1 MDYSVTDLMVDM
13 GWISILMLVGSLAR
27 RYIGWFR
34 ALLIPAPITAGML
47 GLLLGPNVLDI
58 IPFSEQLNGY
68 TTLAIAIVFA
78 ALPFTMQLGGKM
90 QKAGQ
95 VMFSYSAGA
104 LMLQW
109 GVFIVL
115 GIILFA
121 PLFNTGDWFGMMLPV
136 GFVGGF
142 GVAAGVAEPLAEV
155 GIDEAA
161 SLGFTAATVGT
172 FSGIIGGIIFA
183 NWAARTGRL
192 KELPATLPW
201 SLRSGVIGPDED
213 RPVIGRATSNPSAID
228 PLVLHGS
235 IVGMCIIVAYLINEG
250 VNNAFPAVSIPLFAM
265 AFVVAIV
272 VVLVMKLL
280 GKPDFADQQTMT
292 TISGSATDYL
302 IAFGIASIIPAAV
315 ADYLVPMILLFVL
328 GILFCLVFFFF
339 VAPKYFGEHWV
350 ERALFTWGWTN
361 AAVATGIA
369 LLKIVDPHLKSG
381 TMQEFGLGYLGMA
394 PLEIGVIILAPIAVS
409 SGMLLGLG
417 VGSLVIGLVALSL
430 AFIFGWHPGGRNAIA
445 DINGVSRANSR
456 TRSGRAAES

>member
-1 MDYSVTDLMVDM
+1 MTDLMVDM

-115 GIILFA
+115 GII
-121 PLFNTGDWFGMMLPV
+121 LPV

-456 TRSGRAAES
+456 TRSGQAAES